1 MSRYNNISRSRSREK
16 YQDFYSDKNRYN
28 YKTKRKEEFEE
39 MRREFKDN
47 NFELE
52 KLKEQKTVKE
62 KQWDLERQIYLKR
75 ENDLLR
81 ELDRLKS
88 QNSLYNKET
97 TKKNYFQRNSFHKFY
112 KPYYYNRNKFT
123 TINQKSNF
131 NDNPINKYN
140 PFLSFNQKKNLDKE
154 NKNSSFKNTQHMSKS
169 DLNELIS
176 NLEHGNNG
184 SNKEIIEKQK
194 FKKKIYLPNKQGI
207 NFVGLLIGP
216 KGIFL
221 RLLEKQSGCKIFIN
235 GKTISKR
242 EKYICPNDNDE
253 AHVLV
258 VGDSEEKFKR
268 GVRLVEDII
277 NADEDTRNKII
288 SEQLKASKQEGF
300 ESLNFGIKKNEL
312 KSEDHLITHYG
323 PPSKN
328 ARFYKV
334 PDDCIN
340 SIIGNNGETIKKIER
355 ESKCKVQIAKAP
367 IPNTK
372 LRYIFIEGTEE
383 NYEIAKDLI
392 ERNIGE
398 YAGKNFN

>member
-1 MSRYNNISRSRSREK
+1 MSKYNNISRSRSKEK
-16 YQDFYSDKNRYN
+16 NSDFDRDKNRYN
-28 YKTKRKEEFEE
+28 YDKKSKEEFEE
-39 MRREFKDN
+39 MRREFNDN

-52 KLKEQKTVKE
+52 KLKEQNSLKE
-62 KQWDLERQIYLKR
+62 KQRDFERQIFIKR

-88 QNSLYNKET
+88 QDNLYNKET
-97 TKKNYFQRNSFHKFY
+97 PKKYNFKKYPFPKYY
-112 KPYYYNRNKFT
+112 KPYYYNKSRFT

-131 NDNPINKYN
+131 IDNQRNKNN
-140 PFLSFNQKKNLDKE
+140 PFLSYNQRENYEKE
-154 NKNSSFKNTQHMSKS
+154 NKNSSFQNIQNKPKY
-169 DLNELIS
+169 DLDELMA
-176 NLEHGNNG
+176 NLLKGNNNN
-184 SNKEIIEKQK
+184 NKIINEKQT

-221 RLLEKQSGCKIFIN
+221 RLLEKQSGCKIYIN
-235 GKTISKR
+235 GKSIGKR
-242 EKYICPNDNDE
+242 ERYISPNDNDE
-253 AHVLV
+253 AHVLI
-258 VGDSEEKFKR
+258 VGDSEEKLKR
-268 GVRLVEDII
+268 GVRLVEDIV

-312 KSEDHLITHYG
+312 KSDDHLITPYG

-334 PDDCIN
+334 PDDCIIA
-340 SIIGNNGETIKKIER
+340 IIGNNGEAIKNIEKQ
-355 ESKCKVQIAKAP
+355 SKCKVQIAKAP

-392 ERNIGE
+392 ERIIGE
-398 YAGKNFN
+398 YADKNFN